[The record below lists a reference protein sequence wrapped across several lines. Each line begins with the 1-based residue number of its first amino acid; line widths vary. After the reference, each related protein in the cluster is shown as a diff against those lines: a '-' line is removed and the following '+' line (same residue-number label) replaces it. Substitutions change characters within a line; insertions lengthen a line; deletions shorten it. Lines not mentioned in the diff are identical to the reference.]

1 MKEILELMHQKTHI
15 ATKDRFDMEQDI
27 LKLWEIGED
36 MKSLTQMYMD
46 GREPM
51 STDELWSKLDAIHHI
66 HDLRMNRLWDTY
78 LQVLELDGYY
88 NPNKADEAPSEKP
101 KAKAKRKTAKS
112 GS

>member
-1 MKEILELMHQKTHI
+1 MKEILEFMHQKTHI
-15 ATKDRFDMEQDI
+15 ATKTRFDMEQDI

-51 STDELWSKLDAIHHI
+51 TTDELWAKLEAIQHI

-88 NPNKADEAPSEKP
+88 NPTKTDETPSEKP
-101 KAKAKRKTAKS
+101 KAKAKRKKAKS
-112 GS
+112 SS

>member
-1 MKEILELMHQKTHI
+1 MKDLLEHFQKTHI

-51 STDELWSKLDAIHHI
+51 TTDELWAKLEAIQHI

-88 NPNKADEAPSEKP
+88 NPDNKTDSQEPKP
-101 KAKAKRKTAKS
+101 KAKRKKAKS
-112 GS
+112 SS